1 MHFDKNIFPFFE
13 SSAYYIVNKII
24 NKYIRSGTV
33 NGAKSQVEAGSAS
46 PGGVASVRDQRA
58 TGY

>member
-1 MHFDKNIFPFFE
+1 M
-13 SSAYYIVNKII
+13 I
-24 NKYIRSGTV
+24 NKYIRSRTV

-46 PGGVASVRDQRA
+46 PGVASLRVPQRA

>member
-46 PGGVASVRDQRA
+46 LGVASLRVPQRA

>member
-13 SSAYYIVNKII
+13 SSAYYILNKII

-46 PGGVASVRDQRA
+46 PGVASLRVPQRA